1 MPRSFL
7 IGDVGG
13 LKCDMTLLS
22 TLFLPLLTE
31 AIEEA
36 EADRC
41 LGSARHSSRLTL
53 ASGIEGAAEASK
65 ISVNLEV
72 VIVNLLWGCAGRQ
85 KWMLE
90 IGYIL
95 YTSNSI
101 VE

>member
-1 MPRSFL
+1 MS
-7 IGDVGG
+7 
-13 LKCDMTLLS
+13 DMTLLS
-22 TLFLPLLTE
+22 MLFLPLLTV

-72 VIVNLLWGCAGRQ
+72 VIVNLLWGCARG
-85 KWMLE
+85 
-90 IGYIL
+90 
-95 YTSNSI
+95 
-101 VE
+101 